1 MTKILLEINQRSI
14 NMINYKRIMKRK
26 NTLKIIII
34 IKKFRNL
41 KNMIKIILKEK
52 SKFK

>member
-14 NMINYKRIMKRK
+14 NMINSKRIMKRK

-34 IKKFRNL
+34 ITKFRNL